1 MGTFFSLFIPLFIL
15 MDFIGTIPVF
25 IGLTQDY
32 PFRERIR
39 IAVLASV
46 VAGGIVVAFA
56 LFGKG
61 LMHYFAVS
69 IEAVKV
75 GGGLLLLYI
84 AFMMIMGGQ
93 SLADDKGGQQSIIIS
108 PLAIPMLAGPGCMT
122 FAMVKY
128 LELPPE
134 GRFMLFVAIG
144 SSVVAGAGL
153 LSVSSVILKAF
164 GKAFTRGLEKL
175 TAVVVS
181 FIALEMIMGGLKMYF
196 QS

>member
-1 MGTFFSLFIPLFIL
+1 MGTFLSLFIPLFIL

-25 IGLTQDY
+25 IGLTQDFS
-32 PFRERIR
+32 FRERVR
-39 IAVLASV
+39 TAVLASV
-46 VAGGIVVAFA
+46 VAGGIVVMFA
-56 LFGKG
+56 LFGQG

-93 SLADDKGGQQSIIIS
+93 SLCDSKGGQQSIIIS

-128 LELPPE
+128 LELPSE

-144 SSVVAGAGL
+144 CSVVAGAAL

-164 GKAFTRGLEKL
+164 GRAFTRGLEKL

-181 FIALEMIMGGLKMYF
+181 FIALEMVMSGLKMYF